1 MIGAASRRMLGVVSS
16 NHDNKIFH
24 LFPHTA
30 DCRSSALLTANAS
43 TSMGGFKPREL
54 AGVLERWLHN
64 QGLEGRS
71 DWPDVR
77 RGRKE
82 MVPASALMEHRRTLS
97 RNKAFVP
104 RWLSLKGRRCGE
116 KAEVVSRV
124 HSQSLIQ
131 RGHSNSRLLER
142 RLRDAT
148 KTVGPLDPMVRIP
161 SAKISPFY

>member
-77 RGRKE
+77 RGR
-82 MVPASALMEHRRTLS
+82 
-97 RNKAFVP
+97 
-104 RWLSLKGRRCGE
+104 WLSLKGRRCGE